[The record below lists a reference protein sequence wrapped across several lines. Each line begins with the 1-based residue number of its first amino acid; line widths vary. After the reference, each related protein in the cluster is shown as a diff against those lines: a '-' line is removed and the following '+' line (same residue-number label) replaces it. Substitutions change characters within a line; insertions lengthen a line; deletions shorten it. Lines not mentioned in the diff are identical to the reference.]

1 MTKPEYISIAYAA
14 DPTLIF
20 ILTTDSDLVVGL
32 VYICLTESL
41 LPLQNSDI
49 Q

>member
-14 DPTLIF
+14 DPT
-20 ILTTDSDLVVGL
+20 LTTDSDLVVGL